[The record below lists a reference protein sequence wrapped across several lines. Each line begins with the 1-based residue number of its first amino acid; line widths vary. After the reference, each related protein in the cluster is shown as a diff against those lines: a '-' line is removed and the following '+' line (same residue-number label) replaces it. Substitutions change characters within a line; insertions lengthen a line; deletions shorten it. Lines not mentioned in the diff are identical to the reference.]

1 MMSVRERARKAFQAT
16 RALGLPDQEVTPVLE
31 HLLKL
36 FNNNWD
42 LIESEDYR
50 ALIDAYFELKENKG
64 EDNRKNVVGDYGES
78 SRLPKRL
85 CLQDSE
91 GQASP
96 TKCSARQILSP
107 EEHGKPSSV
116 NLQQGATFLNK
127 KDSSSSGCS
136 NSCKKPQQQPVT
148 CEKNR
153 PLHIINDI
161 TKGTENVKISLVG
174 DIGKQELPKF
184 TYMRD
189 NIIYQD
195 AYVHISLA
203 RVADEDCCSGC
214 SGDCLPVS
222 IPCACAHETGGE
234 FAYTT
239 DGQLRDKFLKA
250 CISMKQDPEGHDSVY
265 CQDCP
270 LERLKNEYKPE
281 KCKGHLVRKF
291 IKECWRK
298 CGCNMQCGNR
308 VVQRGITCKLQVFWT
323 REGKGW
329 GVKTLQDLPK
339 GTFVCEYVG
348 EILTNT
354 ELFERNLKGSG
365 NEKHTYPVTLDADW
379 GSERVLKDEEALCL
393 DATFCGN
400 VARFINHRCFDAN
413 LIDIPVEVETPDR
426 HYYHLALFTTRDVR
440 ASEELTWDYGIDFN
454 DDEHPIKAFKC
465 CCRSAFCRDVKR

>member
-1 MMSVRERARKAFQAT
+1 MSVRERARKAFQAT

-107 EEHGKPSSV
+107 EERGKPSSV

-214 SGDCLPVS
+214 SGDCLSVS

-400 VARFINHRCFDAN
+400 VARFINHS
-413 LIDIPVEVETPDR
+413 
-426 HYYHLALFTTRDVR
+426 LA
-440 ASEELTWDYGIDFN
+440 G
-454 DDEHPIKAFKC
+454 C
-465 CCRSAFCRDVKR
+465 CCEKHCLRTFKKCFLY